1 MEDAD
6 RRAQK
11 ELARAWKAGHEA
23 ARLRSIE
30 ADRARPIAER
40 VEQTAMRM
48 RTAIALGWQTT
59 DPDEVERVRARCVR
73 LHRLAGAR

>member
-40 VEQTAMRM
+40 VEQTVMLM
-48 RTAIALGWQTT
+48 RTAIALGW
-59 DPDEVERVRARCVR
+59 
-73 LHRLAGAR
+73 